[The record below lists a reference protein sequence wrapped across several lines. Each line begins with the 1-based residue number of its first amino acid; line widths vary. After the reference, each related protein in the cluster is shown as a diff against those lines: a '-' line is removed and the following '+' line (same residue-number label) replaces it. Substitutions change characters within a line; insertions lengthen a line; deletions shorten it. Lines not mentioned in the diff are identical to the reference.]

1 MILMKRLKH
10 REIKS
15 MKASKQKAEE
25 TVAKAQSVQK
35 KLEQKLVDLN
45 EKKKIT
51 IFEFESQHLIKL
63 KEIESSI
70 RELM

>member
-1 MILMKRLKH
+1 MKTLKH

-51 IFEFESQHLIKL
+51 IFEFESQHLMKL
-63 KEIESSI
+63 KEIETSI

>member
-1 MILMKRLKH
+1 MKRLKH

-51 IFEFESQHLIKL
+51 IFEFESQHLMKL
-63 KEIESSI
+63 KEIETSI

>member
-1 MILMKRLKH
+1 MKRLKH

-45 EKKKIT
+45 EKKKIA

>member
-1 MILMKRLKH
+1 
-10 REIKS
+10 

-35 KLEQKLVDLN
+35 KLEKKLVDLN

>member
-1 MILMKRLKH
+1 MKRLKH

-63 KEIESSI
+63 KEIETSI

>member
-1 MILMKRLKH
+1 MILIKRLKH

-51 IFEFESQHLIKL
+51 IFEFESQHLMKL
-63 KEIESSI
+63 KEIETSI

>member
-1 MILMKRLKH
+1 MKRLKH

>member
-1 MILMKRLKH
+1 
-10 REIKS
+10 

-51 IFEFESQHLIKL
+51 IFEFESQHPIKL
-63 KEIESSI
+63 KEIETSI

>member
-1 MILMKRLKH
+1 MKRLKH

-15 MKASKQKAEE
+15 MKASKQKAKE

-35 KLEQKLVDLN
+35 KLEHKLVDLN

-63 KEIESSI
+63 KEIETSI